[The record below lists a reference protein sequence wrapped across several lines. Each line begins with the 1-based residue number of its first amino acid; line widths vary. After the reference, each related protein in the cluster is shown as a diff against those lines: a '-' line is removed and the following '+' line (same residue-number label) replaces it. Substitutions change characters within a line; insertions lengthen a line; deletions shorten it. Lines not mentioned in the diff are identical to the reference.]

1 MYTNYKELMMK
12 NKKGFTLS
20 EILAVIII
28 LSLLLVIAV
37 PASQGIASKV
47 NEKLLSTKKSV
58 SLSAAILWGQD
69 NLSCFQATNVCS
81 ILQNESPCDSN
92 FYCRS
97 ISLASLAA
105 EGYIEYD
112 DEDKKL
118 ITNPVNKKSM
128 NDLRV
133 VIKVHKENKNVTG
146 FYK

>member
-47 NEKLLSTKKSV
+47 NENFYQLKSV

-69 NLSCFQATNVCS
+69 NLKLFSSDQC
-81 ILQNESPCDSN
+81 LQ
-92 FYCRS
+92 
-97 ISLASLAA
+97 
-105 EGYIEYD
+105 
-112 DEDKKL
+112 
-118 ITNPVNKKSM
+118 
-128 NDLRV
+128 
-133 VIKVHKENKNVTG
+133 
-146 FYK
+146 